1 MIKFTSIFSFGVGNP
16 LSAIQDRPEL
26 VLEVGR
32 GEFIFMQRDS
42 GQTHLSLTGR
52 GKKRMKFMAHERFY
66 VQCNMFLQ
74 LGIRASFAAWFSV
87 GERSK
92 IYIQLR
98 GGNLAKGI
106 PLADSLPCPLIF
118 EAGKVRLFPS

>member
-1 MIKFTSIFSFGVGNP
+1 
-16 LSAIQDRPEL
+16 
-26 VLEVGR
+26 
-32 GEFIFMQRDS
+32 
-42 GQTHLSLTGR
+42 
-52 GKKRMKFMAHERFY
+52 MAHERFY

-92 IYIQLR
+92 IYIQLE

-106 PLADSLPCPLIF
+106 RRNKFASLSAHLRWRKKF
-118 EAGKVRLFPS
+118 VFSLLRE